1 MKRSVLTLIFL
12 TSLISLFG
20 QTNDNRLE
28 GLDEEIRKWMT
39 EYTAVGIS
47 VSIVEN
53 NEVLYNKG
61 FGYRDLETKKPVTEN
76 TVFPIA
82 SCSKAFTAT
91 LLGMLEEENQLKLTD
106 KPSTHIP
113 SLQFNTVEMNHS
125 VSILDLLSHKSGI
138 GGVNGTLVL
147 FPEDNRLKVM
157 EKLKYIKPE
166 GKVKESS
173 LYSNLGYT
181 IAGTIIEEVT
191 NESWEN
197 NIEDNIFAP
206 LQMTNSFTNL
216 ENVQEKDN
224 FSLGYGLYRNNIKKV
239 NFEKYHD
246 YKPAG
251 GIRSTSKDLS
261 NWMIAWLNNG
271 NYDSVQVIPLNFVK
285 KARMFHNSRDGDDEP
300 DLFLQGYGLGWR
312 VESRGG
318 EFRVQHGGNTS
329 GFSTLVVTYPFRKFG
344 VTVLVN
350 QDDSILPYIIADII
364 QNRMLN
370 RKRVN
375 EYPIVV
381 TDIYQPST
389 LNTDINSEKPPSK
402 ALSSFI
408 GEYEHKGY
416 GKIKIALENDK
427 LYAVYPTYKFFL
439 EHLHYDIFVMKPL
452 SEVSDVFNPEF
463 ALNFKMTSDG
473 EISSF
478 TMNLQSEPI
487 EFSKKKEE

>member
-1 MKRSVLTLIFL
+1 
-12 TSLISLFG
+12 
-20 QTNDNRLE
+20 
-28 GLDEEIRKWMT
+28 
-39 EYTAVGIS
+39 
-47 VSIVEN
+47 
-53 NEVLYNKG
+53 
-61 FGYRDLETKKPVTEN
+61 
-76 TVFPIA
+76 
-82 SCSKAFTAT
+82 
-91 LLGMLEEENQLKLTD
+91 
-106 KPSTHIP
+106 
-113 SLQFNTVEMNHS
+113 
-125 VSILDLLSHKSGI
+125 
-138 GGVNGTLVL
+138 
-147 FPEDNRLKVM
+147 
-157 EKLKYIKPE
+157 
-166 GKVKESS
+166 
-173 LYSNLGYT
+173 
-181 IAGTIIEEVT
+181 
-191 NESWEN
+191 
-197 NIEDNIFAP
+197 
-206 LQMTNSFTNL
+206 
-216 ENVQEKDN
+216 
-224 FSLGYGLYRNNIKKV
+224 
-239 NFEKYHD
+239 
-246 YKPAG
+246 
-251 GIRSTSKDLS
+251 
-261 NWMIAWLNNG
+261 
-271 NYDSVQVIPLNFVK
+271 
-285 KARMFHNSRDGDDEP
+285 MFHNSRDGDDEP

-312 VESRGG
+312 VESRDG

-389 LNTDINSEKPPSK
+389 LNTDMNSEKPPSK

-452 SEVSDVFNPEF
+452 SDVSDVFNPEF